1 MIIGIT
7 TTRTTT
13 DDIDI
18 ERVTIEYLQSVE
30 RAGGTPILLP
40 PQPDCSSIDEI
51 LVRIDGLMLTGGGDI
66 DPRLYTDDKV
76 LEQVSHVSRKRDEF
90 EIALARAV
98 YEQDMPTFGICR
110 GMQIMNVAFG
120 GSLNQDLAACGI
132 TDENHLQE
140 QPFERTGQVTLL
152 EPGTRLA
159 ALFGNA
165 TCIETN
171 SMHHQSIRT
180 VAPGFSTS
188 ALSADG
194 VIEGI
199 EDPSKRFC
207 IGVQWHPEYL
217 ADNNVLFEA
226 FCAEAAQGFNPPG
239 APR

>member
-30 RAGGTPILLP
+30 RAGGTPMLLP

-51 LVRIDGLMLTGGGDI
+51 LSRIDGLMLTGGGDI
-66 DPRLYTDDKV
+66 DPSLYIDDGV
-76 LEQVSHVSRKRDEF
+76 LEQVSNVSRRRDEF
-90 EIALARAV
+90 ELALARAAH
-98 YEQDMPTFGICR
+98 ERSMPTLGICR

-120 GSLNQDLAACGI
+120 GSLNQDLAACGV
-132 TDENHLQE
+132 TGENHLQKR
-140 QPFERTGQVTLL
+140 PFDHAAQTTLL
-152 EPGTRLA
+152 VPGTRLA

-165 TCIETN
+165 PSIETN

-180 VAPGFSTS
+180 VAPHY
-188 ALSADG
+188 AVNARSADG

-199 EDPSKRFC
+199 EDPSKRFYL
-207 IGVQWHPEYL
+207 GVQWHPEYL

-226 FCAEAAQGFNPPG
+226 FCERAQARSSKP
-239 APR
+239 ARD

>member
-1 MIIGIT
+1 M
-7 TTRTTT
+7 
-13 DDIDI
+13 
-18 ERVTIEYLQSVE
+18 
-30 RAGGTPILLP
+30 LP

-90 EIALARAV
+90 EIALACAAF
-98 YEQDMPTFGICR
+98 EQDMPTFGICR

-140 QPFERTGQVTLL
+140 RPFERTGQVTLL

-159 ALFGNA
+159 ALFGNVA
-165 TCIETN
+165 CIETN

-180 VAPGFSTS
+180 VAPRFSTS

-226 FCAEAAQGFNPPG
+226 FCAEAQARSSKP
-239 APR
+239 ARE